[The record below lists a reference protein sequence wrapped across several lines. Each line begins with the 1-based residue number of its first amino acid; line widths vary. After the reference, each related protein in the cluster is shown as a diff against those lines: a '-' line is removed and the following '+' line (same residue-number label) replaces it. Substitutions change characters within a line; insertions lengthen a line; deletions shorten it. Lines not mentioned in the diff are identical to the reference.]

1 MPNIRIILLLLAV
14 SVAVVV
20 CQRADYSHNVT
31 VSPITIMTEEGPL
44 SDHLQ
49 KMVDLYT
56 HQTGNR
62 VILSIRKKESFRNEF
77 TDEMKLRSDQYNLVL
92 IDPLWL
98 GYGVK
103 NGYFIEFTNWLLDKK
118 IDQSFQ
124 GHLQKLYTE
133 YPSESGK
140 IWGIPASYDALGI
153 IYRKDI
159 FDHSVEK
166 KVFREKYKKDLSPPQ
181 SLEELEDLMSFFFR
195 PEKDVYPLED
205 FTKAPFG
212 FLSALYYSLVSYSGG
227 SFVSEQKNVVRGYL
241 NTRENAEVL
250 KRFKDMYKKALVVPR
265 EMNKK
270 NQTIVMSFDK
280 YSNFQ
285 KMLSRDG
292 TKNQLGFVPFFK
304 NRMNQRATIKGKIFV
319 VVGYAPN
326 KDQTFEFLEWFTKEE
341 TQILWSRMG
350 EVGPNQKILSG
361 APFYNDGMY
370 RKELMQG
377 IEGAQRM
384 MMLPE
389 YFDLVDAMDE
399 DLVQYIKNNKVEA
412 YSVLRNIAK
421 KWEHILEQAGY
432 YKE

>member
-1 MPNIRIILLLLAV
+1 MPNIRIILLLFAV
-14 SVAVVV
+14 SLAVVV

-31 VSPITIMTEEGPL
+31 NPSITIMCEDGPL

-56 HQTGNR
+56 RQTGKR

-103 NGYFIEFTNWLLDKK
+103 NGYFIEFTNWLSDKK

-153 IYRKDI
+153 IYRKDF
-159 FDHSVEK
+159 FDHPAEQK
-166 KVFREKYKKDLSPPQ
+166 AFREKYKRDLSPPQ
-181 SLEELEDLMSFFFR
+181 SLEELEDLMFYFYR
-195 PEKDVYPLED
+195 PEKNIYPLAD
-205 FTKAPFG
+205 FTKTPFG
-212 FLSALYYSLVSYSGG
+212 NLSALYYSMVSYAGG
-227 SFVSEQKNVVRGYL
+227 SFTSNQKNIVRGYL
-241 NTRENAEVL
+241 NTRKNAEIL
-250 KRFKDMYKKALVVPR
+250 KRLKNMHKKSSAGSGQGSGKDQ
-265 EMNKK
+265 N
-270 NQTIVMSFDK
+270 IVMSFEK

-285 KMLSRDG
+285 KMLAKSG
-292 TKNQLGFVPFFK
+292 SNNQLGFAPFFK
-304 NRMNQRATIKGKIFV
+304 NKTNQRATIKGRVFV

-326 KDQTFEFLEWFTKEE
+326 KDQTFEFLEWFSKEE

-350 EVGPNQKILSG
+350 EIGPVQNLLAG
-361 APFYNDGMY
+361 PHFYADGVY
-370 RKELMQG
+370 RKEFMQG
-377 IEGAQRM
+377 IEGGQRM

-389 YFDLVDAMDE
+389 YFDLIDAMDE
-399 DLVQYIKNNKVEA
+399 ELVQYIKDDKIDS
-412 YSVLRNIAK
+412 YSVLKNVAK